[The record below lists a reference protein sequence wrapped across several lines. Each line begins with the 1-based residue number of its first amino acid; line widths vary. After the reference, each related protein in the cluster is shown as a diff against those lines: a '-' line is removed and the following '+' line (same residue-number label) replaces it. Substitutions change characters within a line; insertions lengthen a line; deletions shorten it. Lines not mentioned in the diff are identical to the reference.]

1 MREISLKIEWKETG
15 NIFMNQV
22 FIILVNLKII
32 KEMEKEFFIL
42 QMGILD
48 IKEILL
54 MIYLME
60 MEK

>member
-1 MREISLKIEWKETG
+1 
-15 NIFMNQV
+15 MNQV

-32 KEMEKEFFIL
+32 KEMEKESFII

-48 IKEILL
+48 MKEILL